1 MNTQFTNSDNLTTD
15 EIHVQHELHRFW
27 MRFGSGKFRTTLNC
41 AHCQDGKIE
50 FPEFR
55 ELIVPVDDNENT
67 LEEILY
73 SDSSN
78 REDDD
83 VWRCS
88 ACNTVTQPI
97 KTRRIQK
104 HPRVLCILI
113 NRTHFIRETQTE
125 IIQTTKLPFP
135 IVNFDPNDGLDDDNE
150 HPTYDL
156 IGGIFHQPTTKN
168 RGHYIA
174 VCNINH
180 DINKWITY
188 DDKDFETNKFLHS
201 RARTPTVKVDFY
213 RQAYML
219 FYQRMEN
226 VSSTSDSESD
236 HGGSQSEDE
245 DRLSYDDNSE
255 HNGDNVNDPNES
267 SAPSH
272 TNEPSSVTLHNDNN
286 QTAST
291 SSSQFAEE
299 NTNGH
304 NNDSPSPQM
313 CPTQRRQVPV
323 VDLSNDADFSDDEE
337 HDANVANEDVAEVAD
352 EVETNRNNICQ
363 FCWHTIE
370 SERDRARIDTGKRCD
385 CGALQYH
392 TFCLRRYR
400 NVCRHE
406 DITMRCRRHQNNI
419 HHILNMAGEN
429 IFESDDD
436 LCMICQ
442 NSLDTNIIWGRFVC
456 GKCPYWYHY
465 NCLVRYTSEE
475 HSYHRDSPTDPY
487 DMTKLRCVVCRESP
501 KDIETL

>member
-1 MNTQFTNSDNLTTD
+1 
-15 EIHVQHELHRFW
+15 

-245 DRLSYDDNSE
+245 DRFSYDDNSE

-323 VDLSNDADFSDDEE
+323 VDLSNDADISDDEE
-337 HDANVANEDVAEVAD
+337 HDANVADEDVAEVAD
-352 EVETNRNNICQ
+352 EVEPNRNDICPM
-363 FCWHTIE
+363 CWHTIE
-370 SERDRARIDTGKRCD
+370 SERDRACIDTDEKCV
-385 CGALQYH
+385 CGDLQYH
-392 TFCLRRYR
+392 SFCVRRHR
-400 NVCRHE
+400 NVCR
-406 DITMRCRRHQNNI
+406 DQNIPWKCGRHQNEI
-419 HHILNMAGEN
+419 HRIMNMDGEN
-429 IFESDDD
+429 IFENDENDVD
-436 LCMICQ
+436 ICIICRD
-442 NSLDTNIIWGRFVC
+442 SLDTKSIWGRFVC
-456 GKCPYWYHY
+456 STCPHWYH
-465 NCLVRYTSEE
+465 NDCLVNYVNNKG
-475 HSYHRDSPTDPY
+475 SYHRDSCTARY
-487 DMTKLRCVVCRESP
+487 DMTRLRCAVCRQSP
-501 KDIETL
+501 RSIETL

>member
-15 EIHVQHELHRFW
+15 EIQVQHELHRFW

-50 FPEFR
+50 FPEFT
-55 ELIVPVDDNENT
+55 ELIVPVDNNEKT
-67 LEEILY
+67 LEDILY

-125 IIQTTKLPFP
+125 SIQTTKLPFP
-135 IVNFDPNDGLDDDNE
+135 IVNFDPNDGLDDYNE

-201 RARTPTVKVDFY
+201 RVRTPTVKVDFY

-245 DRLSYDDNSE
+245 DRFSYDDNS
-255 HNGDNVNDPNES
+255 VNDPNES
-267 SAPSH
+267 SASSH
-272 TNEPSSVTLHNDNN
+272 TNEQNNATRPSSVTLNN
-286 QTAST
+286 NNNPTAST
-291 SSSQFAEE
+291 SSSQSAQE

-304 NNDSPSPQM
+304 NNDRPSSSVVTTNDIQPQT
-313 CPTQRRQVPV
+313 CPTQRNHVRVIPRI
-323 VDLSNDADFSDDEE
+323 DLSSDLEDDDEDDEE
-337 HDANVANEDVAEVAD
+337 DP
-352 EVETNRNNICQ
+352 ICQ
-363 FCWHTIE
+363 MCWTIVE
-370 SERDRARIDTGKRCD
+370 SEKDMACIDTQHKCE
-385 CGALQYH
+385 CGDLQYH
-392 TFCLRRYR
+392 SFCVWRHL
-400 NVCRHE
+400 NVCR
-406 DITMRCRRHQNNI
+406 DKNIPMKCGRHQNEI
-419 HHILNMAGEN
+419 HRIVNMDGAN
-429 IFESDDD
+429 IFEGDDD
-436 LCMICQ
+436 LCLICMD
-442 NSLDTNIIWGRFVC
+442 SLDT
-456 GKCPYWYHY
+456 KCAAP
-465 NCLVRYTSEE
+465 
-475 HSYHRDSPTDPY
+475 
-487 DMTKLRCVVCRESP
+487 
-501 KDIETL
+501 